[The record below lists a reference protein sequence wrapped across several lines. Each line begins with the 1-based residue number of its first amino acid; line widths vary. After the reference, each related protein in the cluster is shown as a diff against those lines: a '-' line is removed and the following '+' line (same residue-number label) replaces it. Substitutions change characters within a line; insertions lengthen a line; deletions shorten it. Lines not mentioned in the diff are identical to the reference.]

1 MDGSQLYD
9 NYSFPIAQFVSRAA
23 VVRIQLFPDCDLLM
37 GNDQPRHR
45 EDFNLRVAR
54 AEAAP
59 NVEASAN
66 RTMQVK
72 EEQNFYDMILP
83 CRLQEL
89 CDDKQGN
96 WKLKLYRP
104 PGGGVTDLDQWVGHV
119 IGVLGH
125 YNRGKTYVMG
135 RLSDYT
141 FPTES
146 TIIRT
151 EGMSFKWIETKKEAS
166 SDHGSG
172 DVRWHLAID
181 TAGFNA
187 PISFDKNESP
197 TARRSE
203 RTPGIHSSPTTERR
217 NESVAERLKRKSCE
231 KAPGKQP
238 DSDNKA
244 IQMEVDTRIREIK
257 DNEQFLGSMTL
268 TLSNYLL
275 VVMNETSLQEYGFLL
290 DVVKRWGDYK
300 THLKSQDVFVIHNFK
315 TIENADEREE
325 LFLQSTSDIYEGRM
339 SKVGDVSF
347 FCCPNLSTR
356 HVCLMR
362 DVEKEC
368 QAYNAK
374 VFSLLK
380 AWIHNILSPPVEP
393 CTPEVMT
400 DMFAEEATNLLSQRG
415 YLTNISGIMKET
427 KEEEIIYV
435 AKKLDDGAPIT
446 MTVSSTDK
454 FYSNMQAFK
463 PEVCERDYKA
473 KEGSKCKVL
482 QLEAPG
488 VTKLKAKVNN
498 EESVRGCW
506 AVDVRGTKTKHD
518 FVKTLCQQP
527 KLKDKTR
534 LLPEEDQE
542 LTEPKKD
549 SCRYGEFEER
559 LQIEMKF
566 RKPKWRTLGPINGL
580 FYLIFEEDEEEE
592 DSD

>member
-1 MDGSQLYD
+1 
-9 NYSFPIAQFVSRAA
+9 
-23 VVRIQLFPDCDLLM
+23 
-37 GNDQPRHR
+37 
-45 EDFNLRVAR
+45 
-54 AEAAP
+54 
-59 NVEASAN
+59 
-66 RTMQVK
+66 
-72 EEQNFYDMILP
+72 
-83 CRLQEL
+83 
-89 CDDKQGN
+89 
-96 WKLKLYRP
+96 
-104 PGGGVTDLDQWVGHV
+104 
-119 IGVLGH
+119 
-125 YNRGKTYVMG
+125 MG

-151 EGMSFKWIETKKEAS
+151 EGMCFKWIETKKEAS
-166 SDHGSG
+166 SGDGSG
-172 DVRWHLAID
+172 NVRWHLAID

-187 PISFDKNESP
+187 PISFEEHGSP
-197 TARRSE
+197 TARRRQRSE
-203 RTPGIHSSPTTERR
+203 QTPSIYSSPTPERKKV
-217 NESVAERLKRKSCE
+217 ESVAERLKRKSCKEASGE
-231 KAPGKQP
+231 KP
-238 DSDNKA
+238 DRDNKA
-244 IQMEVDTRIREIK
+244 VQKEAYTRIREIK

-368 QAYNAK
+368 QAYNAN
-374 VFSLLK
+374 VFTLLK
-380 AWIHNILSPPVEP
+380 NWIHDILAPPAESY
-393 CTPEVMT
+393 TPEVMA
-400 DMFAEEATNLLSQRG
+400 DKFADAATNLLSQRG
-415 YLTNISGIMKET
+415 YLTNISGIMRET
-427 KEEEIIYV
+427 KGEEIIYA
-435 AKKLDDGAPIT
+435 AKKIDDRAPIT
-446 MTVSSTDK
+446 MTVANTDK
-454 FYSNMQAFK
+454 FYSNVQAFK
-463 PEVCERDYKA
+463 PAICERHYTSEKNS
-473 KEGSKCKVL
+473 ECKVV
-482 QLEAPG
+482 QIEAPG
-488 VTKLKAKVNN
+488 VTEIALKKNYDA
-498 EESVRGCW
+498 SVTGCW
-506 AVDVRGTKTKHD
+506 AVDVTGKKTKNG
-518 FVKTLCQQP
+518 VINTLRQQT
-527 KLKDKTR
+527 KLEGKTR
-534 LLPEEDQE
+534 LLPKEDQE
-542 LTEPKKD
+542 LAEPKKD

>member
-1 MDGSQLYD
+1 
-9 NYSFPIAQFVSRAA
+9 
-23 VVRIQLFPDCDLLM
+23 
-37 GNDQPRHR
+37 
-45 EDFNLRVAR
+45 
-54 AEAAP
+54 
-59 NVEASAN
+59 
-66 RTMQVK
+66 
-72 EEQNFYDMILP
+72 
-83 CRLQEL
+83 LQEL
-89 CDDKQGN
+89 CDDRQGR
-96 WKLKLYRP
+96 WELELYRP
-104 PGGGVTDLDQWVGHV
+104 RASGGSTIDLNQWKGHV

-368 QAYNAK
+368 QAYNAN
-374 VFSLLK
+374 VFTLLK
-380 AWIHNILSPPVEP
+380 NWIHDILAPPAESY
-393 CTPEVMT
+393 TPEVMA
-400 DMFAEEATNLLSQRG
+400 DKFADAATNLLSQRG
-415 YLTNISGIMKET
+415 YLTNISGIMRET
-427 KEEEIIYV
+427 KGEEIIYA
-435 AKKLDDGAPIT
+435 AKKIDDRAPIT
-446 MTVSSTDK
+446 MTVANTDK
-454 FYSNMQAFK
+454 FYSNVQAFK
-463 PEVCERDYKA
+463 PAICERHYTSEKNS
-473 KEGSKCKVL
+473 ECKVV
-482 QLEAPG
+482 QIEAPG
-488 VTKLKAKVNN
+488 VAKLRTKVNY
-498 EESVRGCW
+498 EASVNGCW
-506 AVDVRGTKTKHD
+506 AVDVRGTKEKHN
-518 FVKTLCQQP
+518 VIKTLCQQSD
-527 KLKDKTR
+527 LKGKTR
-534 LLPEEDQE
+534 LLPKEHQE
-542 LTEPKKD
+542 LAEPKKD

-559 LQIEMKF
+559 FQIEMKF
-566 RKPKWRTLGPINGL
+566 EKSKRKMLGPVNGI